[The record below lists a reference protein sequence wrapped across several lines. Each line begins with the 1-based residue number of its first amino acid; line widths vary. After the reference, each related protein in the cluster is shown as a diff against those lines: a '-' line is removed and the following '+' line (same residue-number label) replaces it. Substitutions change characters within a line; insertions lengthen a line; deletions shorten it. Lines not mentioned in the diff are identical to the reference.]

1 MKCLWRVRSRSQKK
15 PSDCNLHRRSTEA
28 PLPGDRLLSI
38 CSACHSVNGARQTLS
53 IYSGVALIRLDGVGR
68 PKKPKPTKQK
78 PRNQARSISYP
89 TLILVNLEFKP
100 PTAEKF
106 FFYSGHKFGMTQPP
120 VLGKGKSSQRNR
132 TELRAG
138 TGPGRDSLRL
148 SAARTEPRL
157 SGSLTAA
164 AGGQPVPER
173 RRRPLRLSHTG
184 QRGNTKEQA
193 KHAKQSL
200 SVMLQAR
207 G

>member
-1 MKCLWRVRSRSQKK
+1 M
-15 PSDCNLHRRSTEA
+15 
-28 PLPGDRLLSI
+28 LSI
-38 CSACHSVNGARQTLS
+38 CSTCHSVNSARQTLS
-53 IYSGVALIRLDGVGR
+53 IYSGVALIRLAGVGR
-68 PKKPKPTKQK
+68 PTNQSPTKQK

-106 FFYSGHKFGMTQPP
+106 FFLFGTQIWDDSAA
-120 VLGKGKSSQRNR
+120 GSRKGKSSQRNR
-132 TELRAG
+132 TEPRAG

-200 SVMLQAR
+200 SVMSQAR